1 MSKSSLKRTLACS
14 ASAIVVAAMPQVAFA
29 QDQESSNDAAE
40 DENVIIVNAKREVA
54 AVDLPIAVDVFSGDD
69 VANSGVTDLNDIA
82 LISPS
87 VNVASASAYASPFIR
102 GVGSSTLGPNIY
114 GSVAFYVDGI
124 YQPNQIALNTGGGSF
139 EDAQSV
145 QVLKGPQGTLYGR
158 NATGG
163 AILIETFTPSPGQE
177 FEGFLQAEIAEFD
190 TRVFTGRA
198 SVGLGEN
205 AAASLNFSVH
215 DADGFVENRGFGND
229 FDDQD
234 GFRIGGKLVL
244 EPTDR
249 LSFVLSGSY
258 FEDEESFVSGQQIGQ
273 NDTFAALPG
282 LNNAQ
287 SLWAGTIFQFVQGG
301 VFAQGGSQADAD
313 AAVAAVFPTVLGL
326 ASGIQFFDEFGVSAD
341 NNGPSGFENGVH
353 PQASPLPSKGR
364 YASTNVSL
372 KAQFNFDTFD
382 IVSLTG
388 YIESLE
394 RNVIDVFRADPTTLP
409 DVTVLGFPAVF
420 NQGNIGFSQPVDN
433 DAFSQEVYAVS
444 TAGDIDWIVGVYYF
458 EQTSTHQ
465 ISSDVF
471 GTSTIIADNEIT
483 TESISAFAELTFP
496 LTDTLSVTGGLRY
509 TDEQSELVDEIG
521 PGAPF
526 PNFGTLSRSDDQL
539 TYNAKLT
546 YDSGG
551 FLAYAGV
558 TTGFKSGA
566 LNPTAPFAGQVAPEE
581 LTSYEIGFKADLDSG
596 IQLTGAAFIYD
607 YQNIQLSITSTV
619 NGGVG
624 FLVDSVEADVFG
636 LEFSANAPLT
646 DDLSIF
652 ANATF
657 LDHEYTTDAVIQGTG
672 EIQAIA
678 GNKLA
683 QTPDFASSFGLNYNR
698 LLNSGAEFNARL
710 SGNYNS
716 GFFGDQLNINGS
728 GGNDDDG
735 YVVVNASIEYVLP
748 SGNLAIGAFVNNVFD
763 EEYFIGTLNVGGGAS
778 QLAAPGRP
786 QQFGGRVRFN
796 F

>member
-1 MSKSSLKRTLACS
+1 MAKSSLKYTLACG
-14 ASAIVVAAMPQVAFA
+14 ASTVVAMAVPQVAFA
-29 QDQESSNDAAE
+29 QAIETLTEAPD

-54 AVDLPIAVDVFSGDD
+54 AVDLPIAVDVFSGEDIAD
-69 VANSGVTDLNDIA
+69 SGVTDLNDLA

-102 GVGSSTLGPNIY
+102 GVGSSTVGPNIY

-177 FEGFLQAEIAEFD
+177 LEGFLHAEIAEFD

-198 SVGLGEN
+198 SVGLGDN
-205 AAASLNFSVH
+205 AAASINFSVH
-215 DADGFVENRGFGND
+215 DADGFVENRGVGND

-234 GFRIGGKLVL
+234 GFLIGGKLVL

-249 LSFVLSGSY
+249 TSFVLSGSY
-258 FEDEESFVSGQQIGQ
+258 FKDEESFVSGQQVGQ
-273 NDTFAALPG
+273 ADTFAALPG
-282 LNNAQ
+282 LNNPQ
-287 SLWAGTIFQFVQGG
+287 SLWAGTVFQLIQGG

-313 AAVAAVFPTVLGL
+313 AAVAAAAPAVIPL
-326 ASGIQFFDEFGVSAD
+326 AAGIQFFDEFGVSAD
-341 NNGPSGFENGVH
+341 NNGPSGFENGLH
-353 PQASPLPSKGR
+353 PQESPLPSKGR
-364 YASTNVSL
+364 YASANISL
-372 KAQFNFDTFD
+372 KAQFNFDAFD

-388 YIESLE
+388 YIDSVE
-394 RNVIDVFRADPTTLP
+394 RNVVDIYRADPSSLP
-409 DVTVLGFPAVF
+409 DVTVLGFPASF
-420 NQGNIGFSQPVDN
+420 NQGNIGFSQPVDSE
-433 DAFSQEVYAVS
+433 AFSQEVYAVS
-444 TAGDIDWIVGVYYF
+444 TAGDIDWIAGVYYF
-458 EQTSTHQ
+458 EQTSSHQ

-471 GTSTIIADNEIT
+471 GTSTIVADNKIT
-483 TESISAFAELTFP
+483 TESISAFAELTYP

-526 PNFGTLSRSDDQL
+526 PNLGTISRSDDKF

-546 YDSGG
+546 YDHGG

-566 LNPTAPFAGQVAPEE
+566 LNPTAPIAGQVAPEE
-581 LTSYEIGFKADLDSG
+581 ITSYEVGFKAELNGG

-624 FLVDSVEADVFG
+624 FLVDSVEAEVLG
-636 LEFSANAPLT
+636 LEFSASAPLT
-646 DDLSIF
+646 EDLSIF
-652 ANATF
+652 ANGTF

-672 EIQAIA
+672 EVQAIA

-728 GGNDDDG
+728 GGNNDDD
-735 YVVVNASIEYVLP
+735 YIVVNASIEYVLP

-763 EEYFIGTLNVGGGAS
+763 EEYFNGTFNVGGGAS

-786 QQFGGRVRFN
+786 QQFGGRVRFS